1 MGLDGQ
7 PHLALPLGTIVLC
20 EMVLLPLLSDR
31 GSALVTCMCKHASVP
46 THTHMHTHTHTHAH
60 THMHTHTYI
69 HICMYMHMYIHTYTH
84 THIHT
89 YTHTHIQ
96 MHIRSQ
102 STHQHR
108 VNVKASV
115 DGREVHDILGTPL
128 RVYGCRGEGF
138 SDLLGQL
145 QVVVACSLGRYRTTI
160 STASPSSPT
169 RQEDPTCYL
178 ATSTPPIHTHTHTH
192 THTHARTHAHTH
204 KQKAGGPYLLHS
216 HLHPPPTHTH
226 TKGRRSLPAA

>member
-31 GSALVTCMCKHASVP
+31 GSALVTCMCKHASAP
-46 THTHMHTHTHTHAH
+46 THTHTHTC
-60 THMHTHTYI
+60 THTQTHTSACTCTHI
-69 HICMYMHMYIHTYTH
+69 HVY

-89 YTHTHIQ
+89 YTHTHIH
-96 MHIRSQ
+96 MHIHSQ

-145 QVVVACSLGRYRTTI
+145 QVVVACSLGRYHTTI

-192 THTHARTHAHTH
+192 TYTC
-204 KQKAGGPYLLHS
+204 
-216 HLHPPPTHTH
+216 THTH